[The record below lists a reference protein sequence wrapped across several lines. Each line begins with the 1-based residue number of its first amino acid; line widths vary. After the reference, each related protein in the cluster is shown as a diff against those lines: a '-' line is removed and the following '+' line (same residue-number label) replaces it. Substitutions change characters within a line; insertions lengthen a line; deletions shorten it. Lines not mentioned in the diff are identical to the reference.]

1 MPDHRGAVRALR
13 DAASTGD
20 PGRSAAVA
28 PRDRARPR
36 VAFLGPPGAGKGT
49 QARDLAQVWGVPQIA
64 TGDMLRE
71 AVAAGTPLGREAKRY
86 MDQGALVP
94 DEVIV
99 GAMKDRLAQADA
111 AAGFILDGFPRT
123 IGQAE
128 ALAQILKELGQELE
142 AVVYFD
148 VSEAELLR
156 RLTGRRVC
164 RQCGSTFHLVSAP
177 PAAAGICDRCGGPL
191 YQREDDREAT
201 VGNRLRVYARQ
212 TAPLL
217 DYYRERSRLRTVTGE
232 GAMPVIRD
240 AIRQAVGTPV

>member
-1 MPDHRGAVRALR
+1 V
-13 DAASTGD
+13 
-20 PGRSAAVA
+20 
-28 PRDRARPR
+28 R

-49 QARDLAQVWGVPQIA
+49 QARELAREWSVPQIA

-71 AVAAGTPLGREAKRY
+71 AVATGTPLGQEAKRY
-86 MDQGALVP
+86 MDRGALVP

-99 GAMKDRLAQADA
+99 RAMKERLARPDTST
-111 AAGFILDGFPRT
+111 GFILDGFPRT

-128 ALAQILKELGQELE
+128 ALAQILKDLGQELE

-177 PAAAGICDRCGGPL
+177 PAAAGVCDRCGGEL
-191 YQREDDREAT
+191 YQREDDSEAT
-201 VGNRLRVYARQ
+201 VGNRLRVYQRQ

-217 DYYRERSRLRTVTGE
+217 DYYRDRSRLRTVAGE
-232 GAMPVIRD
+232 GTMPSIRA
-240 AIRQAVGTPV
+240 AIKRAVNAGA